1 MNGTLTGFST
11 AALLPDLVVGVGAL
25 LLLLW
30 SAARRDDDID
40 ASRGAALGVVGVCA
54 AALVAVV
61 LLATGRVVPAPV
73 PGIATD
79 GFRWGIDAVILVG
92 AALSALLAGDDA
104 RGRGMA
110 QPEAFALVL
119 LSVSGMLLLAA
130 ARDLILVFL
139 GIELMS
145 IPVYVLAGINR
156 RSARSAEAALKYFLL
171 GAFSTAFL
179 LYGVAL
185 IYGATGATDVD
196 AIAQAVAG
204 APGAL
209 PPVVLWLGIGAVM
222 VGLGFKVGAVPFH
235 MWTPDVYE
243 GAPTPYTAFMAAGVK
258 AAAFAAFARVLV
270 EGMGGEVERWHPML
284 WWIAVVTMFGGNLVA
299 LTQRSVKRMLAYSSI
314 AHAGYLLVAIVSN
327 SALGSSALV
336 FYLAAYTFATVG
348 AFAVV
353 QALGGTPE
361 GDAIERWNGLFRVRP
376 QLAVA
381 MAVFM
386 LALLGFPIAGGMGF
400 FAKWYVLQ
408 AALAPVAPQLPQ
420 SRIAILLVLASVIS
434 AGYYLNIV
442 ARMFMRGRDADAPPV
457 APAPAWT
464 RVVIGT
470 CAVVLLVLGVYP
482 TPAVQAAQS
491 AALRPAMRTRG
502 NRTVSAPSTAVS
514 HLARGIRDSSV
525 AVLP

>member
-1 MNGTLTGFST
+1 MNGSLTGFST
-11 AALLPDLVVGVGAL
+11 AALLPDLIVGVGAL

-30 SAARRDDDID
+30 SAARRDDDVD
-40 ASRGAALGVVGVCA
+40 ASRAAALGVVGVCA
-54 AALVAVV
+54 TALAAVIA
-61 LLATGRVVPAPV
+61 LATQSIAAGVVPGV
-73 PGIATD
+73 ATD
-79 GFRWGIDAVILVG
+79 GFRWGIDAVVLIG

-104 RGRGMA
+104 RRPGAA
-110 QPEAFALVL
+110 QPEAFALML
-119 LSVSGMLLLAA
+119 LSVSGMLLLAG

-185 IYGATGATDVD
+185 VYGATGATDVD
-196 AIAQAVAG
+196 AIARAVAG
-204 APGAL
+204 STGAL

-222 VGLGFKVGAVPFH
+222 VGLGFKVAAVPFH

-243 GAPTPYTAFMAAGVK
+243 GAPTPYTAFMAVGVK

-270 EGMGGEVERWHPML
+270 EGMGGAVEHWHATL
-284 WWIAVVTMFGGNLVA
+284 WWIAVLTMFGGNLVA
-299 LTQRSVKRMLAYSSI
+299 LTQRGVKRMLAYSSV

-336 FYLAAYTFATVG
+336 FYLAAYTLATVG

-353 QALGGTPE
+353 QALSGTPA
-361 GDAIERWNGLFRVRP
+361 GDALERWDGLFRVRP
-376 QLAVA
+376 HLAVA

-408 AALAPVAPQLPQ
+408 AALAPIAPQLPQ
-420 SRIAILLVLASVIS
+420 SRLAVLLVVASVIS
-434 AGYYLNIV
+434 AGYYLNVV
-442 ARMFMRGRDADAPPV
+442 ARMFMRGRDENAPPIGPT
-457 APAPAWT
+457 ASWT
-464 RVVIGT
+464 RVVIGA
-470 CAVVLLVLGVYP
+470 CAILLLVLGVYP
-482 TPAVQAAQS
+482 TPAVDAAQS
-491 AALRPAMRTRG
+491 AALRPAGRQAGSRVV
-502 NRTVSAPSTAVS
+502 NAPSV
-514 HLARGIRDSSV
+514 ARPPRDTTV
-525 AVLP
+525 AVVP

>member
-1 MNGTLTGFST
+1 MTGFST
-11 AALLPDLVVGVGAL
+11 AALLPDLVVAVGAL

-40 ASRGAALGVVGVCA
+40 AARGAALGVVGVCA
-54 AALVAVV
+54 TALAAVV
-61 LLATGRVVPAPV
+61 ALATGGVVPGAA

-92 AALSALLAGDDA
+92 AAMSALLAGDDA
-104 RGRGMA
+104 RATRTA
-110 QPEAFALVL
+110 QSESFALML
-119 LSVSGMLLLAA
+119 LSVSGMMLLAA

-185 IYGATGATDVD
+185 VYGATGATDLD

-204 APGAL
+204 SSTTL
-209 PPVVLWLGIGAVM
+209 PPVVLWLGIGAIL
-222 VGLGFKVGAVPFH
+222 VGLGFKVAAVPFH

-243 GAPTPYTAFMAAGVK
+243 GAPTPYTGFMAVAVK
-258 AAAFAAFARVLV
+258 AAGFAAFARVLV
-270 EGMGGEVERWHPML
+270 EGMGGAVERWHATL

-299 LTQRSVKRMLAYSSI
+299 LTQKSVKRMLAYSSI

-336 FYLAAYTFATVG
+336 FYLAAYTLATLG

-353 QALGGTPE
+353 QALAGTSE
-361 GDAIERWNGLFRVRP
+361 GDSLARFDGLFRVRP

-420 SRIAILLVLASVIS
+420 SRLAVLLVLASVIS
-434 AGYYLNIV
+434 AGYYLNVV
-442 ARMFMRGRDADAPPV
+442 ARMFMRARDDGAAPV
-457 APAPAWT
+457 AEPASWT
-464 RVVIGT
+464 QIVIGT
-470 CAVVLLVLGVYP
+470 CVVFLLFLGVYP
-482 TPAVQAAQS
+482 TPGVQLAQS
-491 AALRPAMRTRG
+491 AALRPAPHVRPTQAVVAPPVRPA
-502 NRTVSAPSTAVS
+502 RVSADSAV
-514 HLARGIRDSSV
+514 ASV
-525 AVLP
+525 P